1 MSLVT
6 KSPNGKILFSMEF
19 FDLSIVLPIVVAA
32 VAGGLIGIEREYRDK
47 SAGFRTMI
55 LIAVGSAL
63 FTSMSLLLGKGDES
77 TRIAAAIV
85 TGVGFMGAGVILKDG
100 ANIKGLTTAATIWL
114 VASLGMAAAAEEY
127 WFVIVVTTLSLI
139 VLWLFPPFERWLDKL
154 HEFIEIT
161 VTVKNTDAAEDD
173 VLDIFD
179 ELGIKVVEVRRKR
192 LDKAERTMIVKAKLT
207 PGKRKALSE
216 ILVNEKGVLAFE
228 A

>member
-1 MSLVT
+1 
-6 KSPNGKILFSMEF
+6 MESI
-19 FDLSIVLPIVVAA
+19 DLSFVIPILVAA

-63 FTSMSLLLGKGDES
+63 FTTISLILGKGDET

-100 ANIKGLTTAATIWL
+100 ATIKGLTTAAAIWL
-114 VASLGMAAAAEEY
+114 VASLGMASAAEEY
-127 WFVIVVTTLSLI
+127 WLVGTVTTLSLV
-139 VLWLFPPFERWLDKL
+139 VLWLLPPFERWLDRL
-154 HEFIEIT
+154 HEFTKVTIT
-161 VTVKNTDAAEDD
+161 TKNTDAAEDD

-179 ELGIKVVEVRRKR
+179 ELGIKVVEIHRKR
-192 LDKAERTMIVKAKLT
+192 LDKTERTITVTVKLT
-207 PGKRKALSE
+207 AAKQKALSE